1 MSAWTLKARRPSRGV
16 SQTRKLKRDFW
27 RRSLNKKEGC
37 CGLLRRWVWTPFTAG
52 LFFIALSRVGEA
64 DTLNPVCATAKLC
77 DTQIDEIRQWST
89 NLTNE
94 SVKELTPLF
103 AQVGACRQRFCEEFE
118 RESFP
123 YRSSVSQ
130 DIYETNRHAGIP
142 SLLVSPE
149 PAVRIPHTQPHG
161 DDLSLFHDGGQNSSI
176 GCGQPQMN
184 VHDMCGWE
192 RSNPFCHHT
201 ARRGRKYTGRKCKLE
216 ISDGANNILQC
227 NVTNWSEHA
236 RHFIITSDF
245 DAALISTVNNGTS
258 AGVVASCAIGSTPTP
273 CPFVQTK
280 TVYSVLSHHRRSVG
294 SELLSL
300 LTWAARAT

>member
-1 MSAWTLKARRPSRGV
+1 MLWPAPSMGLD
-16 SQTRKLKRDFW
+16 SLH
-27 RRSLNKKEGC
+27 RS
-37 CGLLRRWVWTPFTAG
+37 
-52 LFFIALSRVGEA
+52 FFIIALSRVGEA

-77 DTQIDEIRQWST
+77 DTQFDEIGQWAT

-130 DIYETNRHAGIP
+130 DTPETNRHVGIP

-176 GCGQPQMN
+176 GCGQPQIN
-184 VHDMCGWE
+184 VRDLCGWE
-192 RSNPFCHHT
+192 RSNPFCDEDRVLCPNPRL
-201 ARRGRKYTGRKCKLE
+201 AGRVMRVTGRE
-216 ISDGANNILQC
+216 IQVVHSLCRAFGG
-227 NVTNWSEHA
+227 
-236 RHFIITSDF
+236 
-245 DAALISTVNNGTS
+245 IS
-258 AGVVASCAIGSTPTP
+258 
-273 CPFVQTK
+273 Q
-280 TVYSVLSHHRRSVG
+280 
-294 SELLSL
+294 
-300 LTWAARAT
+300 